1 LGSRRLRP
9 TALSFPGSPDGGS
22 RPGNAPW
29 GAAAGARFRIELGEI
44 EQALAEHPELQ
55 AATVVLRND
64 SPLDQRL
71 LAYVVPRTRPAPAG
85 LLSRVRSFL
94 EQKLPGHMIPS
105 SITQLDELPLTQN
118 GKVDRAALPA
128 PDRARPRLG
137 AEYVAPR
144 TFIEEELSAIFAAV
158 LGIELV
164 GVHDNFFELGGH
176 SLLVL
181 RVIFSVR
188 EIFHI
193 ELPMRALFEAP
204 TIAGLA
210 RHIETLQP
218 GRGGLSV
225 PAVMPVRRE
234 GRLPLSFG
242 QQRLWFLGQLLP
254 DAPSYNEPVTIRF
267 RGAVNATALE
277 AAIDEILRR
286 HEAWRTT
293 FQAIDGE
300 PFQVIHPHTPLQLQ
314 TIDLRSLPPEV
325 REKEYLALCTSE
337 AHRPFSLVEGPLVR
351 FLLLLIADDDARLF
365 MTFHHV
371 IADGLSIYS
380 VFSVELAQLYR
391 AYTTDQPS
399 PLPELPIQYAD
410 FALWQRKW
418 LRSEV
423 IERQLA
429 YWQKHLGPQPPRLQL
444 PVDHAAPLE
453 PAFRGA
459 RELLALPLG
468 LTQRLRRLGH
478 QEGATLFITLLAALK
493 GLFHRYI
500 EQQDVV
506 VGIVAAGRQ
515 RPELAPLLGFF
526 PNTLVLRTEMTG
538 DPSFRVLLRR
548 VRETTLQAFDNQD
561 VPFERVV
568 EALNPQRRP
577 GEMPLFRAG
586 FILDPLTPDLGNE
599 WTITSTEVEISAA
612 KFDLCLELVEVPQG
626 VVGRISYRTEL
637 FEPATI
643 QRMALHYV
651 TLLTNAAEDPELPLS
666 RLELLSL
673 DERAQLA
680 RWGKPRA
687 AFPTAQGVHEL
698 FAAQVARSP
707 DAPALRLHPA
717 GETLSYR
724 ELDERANRVAH
735 ALRARGVGP
744 EVIVALGTQRSS
756 LLIVGMLGILKAGG
770 AFLALDPAYPRDRL
784 AFMLADAG
792 VELLLTDSTLKGQ
805 LPEPRGETL
814 LLDDQDWQRAGAKTA
829 PDSGATAANL
839 AYVIYTSGSTGR
851 PKGVLIEHRSLGNS
865 ILAHIDELG
874 IGPRE
879 CILQFASPSF
889 DVAVCEIMMALLSG
903 ATLLLAPREALLPG
917 PELVALL
924 AAHKVTLLAITPSTL
939 TVLPAAPLPELR
951 TLIIGGE
958 PLPLELVARWGGGTT
973 SRRLY
978 NAYGPTE
985 GTICAT
991 LAHCWLN
998 DGPPAIGRPLKNTQI
1013 YVLDAHL
1020 QLVPVGI
1027 TGEIFIGGAG
1037 LARGYLGRPELTAE
1051 KFIKDPFTD
1060 DPQARLYRTG
1070 DLGRWRPDGQL
1081 EFVGRGDNQVK
1092 IRGFR
1097 IELGEI
1103 EAVLSALPGVREAVV
1118 IARTDRNERL
1128 LIAYIVPDE
1137 PAPSVVTLRAE
1148 LAETLPQYMVP
1159 MAIVPLP
1166 ALPRTPNGKTDR
1178 QALAQSLLRLTP
1190 AAEVEYRP
1198 PEGDLEQALATVW
1211 QEVLGVERVGMNDNF
1226 FDLGGHSL
1234 RMAQVQ
1240 ARLREVLKREIP
1252 LLTLFQYPTI
1262 RTLAAFLQGDQ
1273 ETDKLSSSQERGR
1286 KRKEAAAQ
1294 QRRRVTEKKKRDE

>member
-1 LGSRRLRP
+1 MILR
-9 TALSFPGSPDGGS
+9 
-22 RPGNAPW
+22 
-29 GAAAGARFRIELGEI
+29 
-44 EQALAEHPELQ
+44 Q
-55 AATVVLRND
+55 D
-64 SPLDQRL
+64 SPLDKRL
-71 LAYVVPRTRPAPAG
+71 VAYVVPRSLPAPAG
-85 LLSRVRSFL
+85 LPSRVRSFL
-94 EQKLPGHMIPS
+94 EQKLPSHMIPAQ
-105 SITQLDELPLTQN
+105 IIQLDELPLTQN
-118 GKVDRAALPA
+118 GKVDRGALPA
-128 PDRARPRLG
+128 PDRARPLVG

-158 LGIELV
+158 LGVEQV

-176 SLLVL
+176 SLLVI
-181 RVIFSVR
+181 RVIFAVR
-188 EIFHI
+188 EVFHL

-210 RHIETLQP
+210 RHLETLQP
-218 GRGGLSV
+218 GRRGQSV
-225 PAVMPVRRE
+225 PQVVPVRRE
-234 GRLPLSFG
+234 GRVPLSFG

-267 RGAVNATALE
+267 RGAVDARALQ
-277 AAIDEILRR
+277 AALDEILRR

-300 PFQVIHPHTPLQLQ
+300 PFQVIHPHAPLQLL
-314 TIDLRSLPPEV
+314 TVDLRSLPPEV
-325 REKEYLALCTSE
+325 RETEYLALCTSE

-351 FLLLLIADDDARLF
+351 FLLLLVGDDDARLF

-391 AYTTDQPS
+391 AFTAGQPS

-418 LRSEV
+418 LGSEV

-429 YWQKHLGPQPPRLQL
+429 YWQKHLGPQPPQLQL

-459 RELLALPLG
+459 RELLSLPLD

-478 QEGATLFITLLAALK
+478 QESATLFITLLAALK

-526 PNTLVLRTEMTG
+526 PNTLVLRTEMAG
-538 DPSFRVLLRR
+538 DPSFRTLLRR
-548 VRETTLQAFDNQD
+548 VREITLQAFDNQD

-651 TLLTNAAEDPELPLS
+651 TLLTHAAQEPDQPLS
-666 RLELLSL
+666 RLELLSA

-680 RWGKPRA
+680 RWGRPRA
-687 AFPTAQGVHEL
+687 TFPATRCVHEL

-707 DAPALRLHPA
+707 EAPALRSYPS
-717 GETLSYR
+717 GEVLSYR

-744 EVIVALGTQRSS
+744 EAIVALGVQRSS

-770 AFLALDPAYPRDRL
+770 AFLALDPAYPRERL
-784 AFMLADAG
+784 AFMLGDAN
-792 VELLLTDSTLKGQ
+792 VELLLTDSTLKEQ

-814 LLDDQDWQRAGAKTA
+814 LLDDPAWQRACPATP
-829 PDSGATAANL
+829 PDSAATAQSL

-851 PKGVLIEHRSLGNS
+851 PKGVLIEHHSLGNS
-865 ILAHIDELG
+865 ILAHLDELG

-879 CILQFASPSF
+879 CILQLASPSF

-924 AAHKVTLLAITPSTL
+924 AAQRVTLMALTPSTL
-939 TVLPAAPLPELR
+939 TVLPAAELPELR
-951 TLIIGGE
+951 TLIVGGE
-958 PLPLELVARWGGGTT
+958 PLPVELVARWGAGA
-973 SRRLY
+973 SNRRLY

-985 GTICAT
+985 ATICAT
-991 LAHCWLN
+991 LAHCWVN
-998 DGPPAIGRPLKNTQI
+998 DGPPAIGRPLKNTEI
-1013 YVLDAHL
+1013 YVLDGQK

-1051 KFIKDPFTD
+1051 HFIKDPFAK

-1081 EFVGRGDNQVK
+1081 EFVGRRDNQVK

-1103 EAVLSALPGVREAVV
+1103 EAVLSALPGVREAAV

-1128 LIAYIVPDE
+1128 LIAYIVPDD
-1137 PAPSVVTLRAE
+1137 PTPSVITLRAE
-1148 LAETLPQYMVP
+1148 LAETLPQHMVP

-1166 ALPRTPNGKTDR
+1166 ELPRTPNGKTDR

-1190 AAEVEYRP
+1190 AAQAEYRP
-1198 PEGDLEQALATVW
+1198 PEGDLEQALAAIW

-1240 ARLREVLKREIP
+1240 ARLREVLKREVP

-1294 QRRRVTEKKKRDE
+1294 QRRRVTEKKRRDE